1 MYPMIDQNK
10 LLSTDISLFDN
21 FPVRKI
27 MYKDERYFSI
37 VDVVIV
43 LTDSPSPRQY
53 RWKVKQREFIDLQL
67 SPIWVQLKLESNDGK
82 KYFTDCA
89 NTENI
94 LRIIQSIPSP
104 KAEPFKQRLSS
115 LGNERIEEVNNPELG
130 MIKSKERAIELRKR
144 QWHDD
149 KRITKRIQ
157 SLDTRNAF
165 TDLLKN
171 RGIKEWF
178 EYALLTNKV
187 YSIGLWVSWWVKE
200 YKEIKWLKKN
210 DNLRDHM
217 DNLEIAL
224 VDLAEAG
231 SQKIMEEQWSKG
243 FEQVQDAVITWSEI
257 AWNARKNI
265 EDKIGKS
272 IISDK
277 NYLTDNQKNKR
288 IWLDNK

>member
-130 MIKSKERAIELRKR
+130 MIRSKERAIELRKR